1 MDIRLIEQRVEVTQC
16 DALVLGVSNKK
27 IGQQRKDLLLSEKAM
42 EVDSLLGGL
51 IQTMYEDGE
60 FNGEL
65 GEMATLHPMNKLAAK
80 RVIVMG
86 LGSQEK
92 MNAQS
97 IRRASAIASR
107 HLQQTG
113 AHQITL
119 ALHSDGIT
127 LISMNR
133 YGQRLRER
141 Y

>member
-1 MDIRLIEQRVEVTQC
+1 MDIRLIEQRVEELQC
-16 DALVLGVSNKK
+16 DALVLGVSYKK
-27 IGQQRKDLLLSEKAM
+27 VGQQRKELLLTEEAK

-60 FNGEL
+60 FKGEL
-65 GEMATLHPMNKLAAK
+65 GEMVTLHPLSKLAAK
-80 RVIVMG
+80 RIIVMG

-92 MNAQS
+92 MESQS

-119 ALHSDGIT
+119 ALHSE
-127 LISMNR
+127 R
-133 YGQRLRER
+133 VEYRCEQQRTGRS
-141 Y
+141 